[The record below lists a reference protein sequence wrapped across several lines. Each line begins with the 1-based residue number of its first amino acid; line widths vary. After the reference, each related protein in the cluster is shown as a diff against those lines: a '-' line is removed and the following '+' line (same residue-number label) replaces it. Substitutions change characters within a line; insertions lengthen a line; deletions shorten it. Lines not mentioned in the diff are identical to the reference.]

1 MPIDPRFYRIASKV
15 TSGDL
20 ATFLGTKTSGSKD
33 ILISDISSPARAT
46 SGALT
51 FISSAVHD
59 LGDLAGAVVI
69 AKLGLDDLPK
79 NVGALIEVE
88 NPRLEFS
95 RAADMILRDITS
107 DPESETISQKPNI
120 DPSAQIAPTAVIEGN
135 SVIGANVVIGA
146 NCVIKSGVHI
156 GSGCHIGDNCTLS
169 HCELAENCTIQAG
182 VVVGGVGFGF
192 EITKNGP
199 VMVPHLGIVRIGRH
213 VGIGANTAIDR
224 GSLDDTVIEDNVM
237 IDNLV
242 HIAHNCHIGAG
253 SVIAGQVGI
262 AGSTTLGRNVMIGG
276 QAGIADHLHI
286 GEGAVI
292 MARSGVTKDVEA
304 GAKMVGFP
312 AMEAGLYWREQALL
326 RQMLRQQKKTKKKD

>member
-1 MPIDPRFYRIASKV
+1 MPIDPRFYRIAPKL
-15 TSGDL
+15 TSGGL
-20 ATFLGTKTSGSKD
+20 AAFLEAEISGSLD
-33 ILISDISSPARAT
+33 IMISDISSPAKAKAGT
-46 SGALT
+46 LT
-51 FISSAVHD
+51 FISSAALD
-59 LGDLAGAVVI
+59 LADLAGAVVI
-69 AKLGLDDLPK
+69 AKRGLDNLPE
-79 NVGALIEVE
+79 NIGALIEVD
-88 NPRLEFS
+88 NPRLEFA
-95 RAADMILRDITS
+95 RAATMILGDNAGNPGSEITS
-107 DPESETISQKPNI
+107 INPNI
-120 DPSAQIAPTAVIEGN
+120 DPSAQIASTAVIEAN

-146 NCVIKSGVHI
+146 NSVIKSGVQI
-156 GSGCHIGDNCTLS
+156 GQGCHVGDNSTLS
-169 HCELAENCTIQAG
+169 HCELAENCTVQAG
-182 VVVGGVGFGF
+182 VVIGGPGFGF
-192 EITKNGP
+192 ETTKSGP
-199 VMVPHLGIVRIGRH
+199 VMVPHLGIVRIGKN

-276 QAGIADHLHI
+276 QAGIADHLNI
-286 GEGAVI
+286 GDGAVI

-312 AMEAGLYWREQALL
+312 AMEAGLYWREQALF